1 MMNPDPASL
10 KATRLLIA
18 LHWITLALLVVLVL
32 LMELRGIFP
41 KGSVP
46 REAMKAGHYLL
57 GSTVLVLTL
66 LRIAV
71 RSRASLPPVVPPLPR
86 WQHRLAGVV
95 QWSLYALLMPL
106 IGWSLLSAGEAA
118 FPLTGWP
125 VPAVPGVDR
134 ALEHT
139 LEEFHETGANLVYI
153 LVGVHAAAALYHH
166 YLVGDN
172 TLRRMCASRTGKADA
187 CTTRI
192 RATEDRR
199 PLP

>member
-1 MMNPDPASL
+1 MMNSDPASL

-18 LHWITLALLVVLVL
+18 LHWVTLALLVVLVL

-46 REAMKAGHYLL
+46 RDAMKAGHYLL
-57 GSTVLVLTL
+57 GSTVLVLTI

-71 RSRASLPPVVPPLPR
+71 RSRASLPPVVPPLPQ

-95 QWSLYALLMPL
+95 QWSLYALLLLMPL
-106 IGWSLLSAGEAA
+106 VGWSLLSAGGAA

-125 VPAVPGVDR
+125 VPAVPGVDG

-139 LEEFHETGANLVYI
+139 LEELHETGASLVYV
-153 LVGVHAAAALYHH
+153 LVGVHTVAALYHH

-172 TLRRMCASRTGKADA
+172 TLRRMWPGRKRS
-187 CTTRI
+187 
-192 RATEDRR
+192 
-199 PLP
+199 